1 MKSRTTVPTK
11 TSGMAIASLVLSLLF
26 FYGVGS
32 IIAIVLGF
40 RARREIEASNGTLQ
54 GRGMATAGIVIGFIG
69 VFLAILIFVMLATI

>member
-11 TSGMAIASLVLSLLF
+11 TSGLAIASLVLSLLF

-40 RARREIEASNGTLQ
+40 RARREIEAANGTLQ
-54 GRGMATAGIVIGFIG
+54 GRGMATAGVVIGFIG